1 MRGMK
6 MEPLLSVS
14 NLKTYFFTKKGT
26 VKAVDDISF
35 DLRKGELLCIVGESG
50 SGKTVTA
57 LSIMRLIESPG
68 KIISGRMILG
78 DKDLPGLSPEQM
90 QDVRGNN
97 IAMVFQDPHS
107 SLNPIFTIGYQINEA
122 ITAHKSCNERE
133 AFSRSIELLEL
144 VGIPMA
150 RERYHDYPHQFSG
163 GMKQRVVIAMALACH
178 PDVLIADEPTTALDL
193 TVQAQILDLFLEL
206 RNKFFMSIMYITHD
220 LAVVSE
226 IADRII
232 VMYAGRI
239 VEKGTREDIMAN
251 PLHPY
256 TKGLLGCIPSDH
268 GEIVPIPGTIPNLI
282 DLPEGC
288 VFHPRCTH
296 AMEICQKKRPSLN
309 LIKEAHYVSCFLYEE
324 YS

>member
-1 MRGMK
+1 
-6 MEPLLSVS
+6 MEPILSVS

-57 LSIMRLIESPG
+57 LSIMRLVESPG
-68 KIISGRMILG
+68 KIVGGRIILDGRDLSGF
-78 DKDLPGLSPEQM
+78 SPEQM
-90 QDVRGNN
+90 RDVRGNK

-107 SLNPIFTIGYQINEA
+107 SLNPIFTIGYQVGEA
-122 ITAHKSCNERE
+122 ITAHKSFNENE
-133 AFSRSIELLEL
+133 TTSKSIELLEL

-150 RERYHDYPHQFSG
+150 KERYHDYPHQFSG

-178 PDVLIADEPTTALDL
+178 PEVLIADEPTTALDL

-206 RNKFFMSIMYITHD
+206 RNKFFMSIIYITHD
-220 LAVVSE
+220 LAVISE
-226 IADRII
+226 IADSIV

-239 VEKGTREDIMAN
+239 VEKGSREDIMDN

-256 TKGLLGCIPSDH
+256 TKGLLGCLPSDH
-268 GEIVPIPGTIPNLI
+268 GEIVPIYGTIPNLI
-282 DLPEGC
+282 NLCEGC
-288 VFHPRCTH
+288 IFHPRCIN
-296 AMEICQKKRPSLN
+296 AMEICRKKRPSLN
-309 LIKEAHYVSCFLYEE
+309 LIRDAHYAGCFLYGNIHE
-324 YS
+324 